1 MKNNK
6 KEIKDS
12 NKKKRMHSLK
22 FFMIVLDI
30 LFIPLFIVQLKFD
43 MINIPTY
50 VILLIVNIVVF
61 IAKLD

>member
-6 KEIKDS
+6 VIKDAD
-12 NKKKRMHSLK
+12 KKKRMHPLK

-43 MINIPTY
+43 AINIPTY
-50 VILLIVNIVVF
+50 IILLIVNIVVF
-61 IAKLD
+61 IAKLK